1 MFRSGALAAGAT
13 LALAA
18 SVALSAPT
26 AVAAPPPPCN
36 NAPQITDAATDGHHP
51 PTDVLA
57 AWWTEGAGRL
67 QAVIRVYAGTP
78 AAEHDEA
85 ETPGAGYAFVFTVG
99 GQTRYVRATLPVN
112 GAPTFDHGTYTPVGG
127 FTGQGATTGVVET
140 AANGTVTIDVPGA
153 PAGASL
159 TRAFVLTYDGING
172 SETTWVDHAPSGAL
186 PTDPAVGGDYVVGS
200 CNATPPVG
208 TVPAPTSVE
217 LKAPSKVTGRKTVT
231 VTGRVLPAGTWPVV
245 LTRTA
250 GKQATPTNLT
260 TAADGTFSTRV
271 AIGETSDLRAVSL
284 NVGSPELT
292 VTARSTVRIKV
303 RNRKDGSAVVT
314 GTVDPKLP
322 GRIQWLRTN
331 AIKPAAR
338 TRTRSNGT
346 FTLRLKKPKRG
357 RYQVVFI
364 PSGERAERS
373 TSNTG
378 VIR

>member
-1 MFRSGALAAGAT
+1 MFRSGALAAGASV
-13 LALAA
+13 ALAA
-18 SVALSAPT
+18 MVALSAST

-85 ETPGAGYAFVFTVG
+85 ETPGAGYAVVFTVA
-99 GQTRYVRATLPVN
+99 GQTRYVRATVPVN
-112 GAPTFDHGTYTPVGG
+112 GAPTFDHGIYTPVGG
-127 FTGQGATTGVVET
+127 FAGQGATTGAVES
-140 AANGTVTIDVPGA
+140 AANGTVTIDVPGVA
-153 PAGASL
+153 AGAAL
-159 TRAFVLTYDGING
+159 TGAYVLTYDGING
-172 SETTWVDHAPSGAL
+172 AETTWVDHAPGGAL
-186 PTDPAVGGDYVVGS
+186 PTDPAVGADYVVGS
-200 CNATPPVG
+200 CGAATPGATTTAVQL
-208 TVPAPTSVE
+208 TAP
-217 LKAPSKVTGRKTVT
+217 KRVTGRKTVT
-231 VTGRVLPAGTWPVV
+231 VTGKVVPARAGVPVAI
-245 LTRTA
+245 TRTA
-250 GKQATPTNLT
+250 NRQAAVTNVT
-260 TAADGTFSTRV
+260 SAADGSFSARI
-271 AIGETSDLRAVSL
+271 AISETSDLRAVAETI
-284 NVGSPELT
+284 GSPELT

-303 RNRKDGSAVVT
+303 RHRKDGSAVVT

-331 AIKPAAR
+331 AVTPSAR
-338 TRTRSNGT
+338 TTTRANGT

-357 RYQVVFI
+357 RYQAVFI
-364 PSGERAERS
+364 PSNGRAERS